1 MVFLKYD
8 ATTVTEYTEPKPKP
22 KPKPKPRTR
31 AKASTAGGKRNHTS
45 RTGAVSRSDRLR
57 YFQQGLILLEEKEED
72 LPSNLAPTKT
82 ETDMTPNTTKPLP
95 YVPKRSISLDG
106 NYPVSPT
113 ARSRISSISLPGC
126 FTIFSSTT
134 LMMAQLEVKS
144 KLSFSCPTSPSNF
157 FFFQTLALKHHH
169 L

>member
-95 YVPKRSISLDG
+95 YVPKRSISLEAIILCHQPRG
-106 NYPVSPT
+106 LGSVQ
-113 ARSRISSISLPGC
+113 SRCRVVLRYFHRLP
-126 FTIFSSTT
+126 
-134 LMMAQLEVKS
+134 L
-144 KLSFSCPTSPSNF
+144 
-157 FFFQTLALKHHH
+157 
-169 L
+169 